1 MPEIGA
7 TLREA
12 RMRARIDVSEIEAQ
26 TKIRAK
32 YLRALENEEWDLLPG
47 PTFVKSFLR
56 TYADALGLDS
66 KALLEQ
72 YRLSHERLTEVEL
85 QPIMPPSRRDRE
97 RAARPR
103 PGGGPLF
110 LTAVVVFVVVIALA
124 IYGIIAGGGS
134 NKANNAAAPPT
145 AHVSHRSHRHRT
157 TASASPGRAHTSVVE
172 LQIKA
177 TGPVWVCLLARGNR
191 TLINGVILTP
201 ANPVQTYR
209 SSRFAV
215 TLGNSAAALRLNG
228 QPLVIPPSSTPISFS
243 LSASGR
249 HTLSGTQLPH
259 CA

>member
-124 IYGIIAGGGS
+124 IYGIVSGGGS
-134 NKANNAAAPPT
+134 SKTNNAAAPPT
-145 AHVSHRSHRHRT
+145 TPARHRAHRHQTT
-157 TASASPGRAHTSVVE
+157 TAASGSAHSGVVE
-172 LQIKA
+172 LQVKA

-201 ANPVQTYR
+201 GSPQQTYR
-209 SSRFAV
+209 SSRFAM
-215 TLGNSAAALRLNG
+215 TLGNSSVTLRLNG
-228 QPLVIPPSSTPISFS
+228 QPLTIPASSTPISFS

-249 HTLSGTQLPH
+249 HTLSGAQLPH